1 MHASQI
7 SHTHSGIKKRFSA
20 MTLEHDQNGI
30 SDEAPSVEREKDAAI
45 HLNSPGSTTNMSLL
59 RLTQEVIGF
68 MTPTDFYLPPNFL
81 QSLPKAGTSS
91 KSSKIS
97 RLNLKFGKSAKNSKI
112 VTSTVTTTSKKGG
125 TSSTG
130 TSRTMPYDPLI
141 RKTMRGMNDSAAR
154 AADSLASLQKGGRGI
169 EANVTGV
176 GRKVSENRN
185 KSYRAARANQRRM
198 LKDTWITGG
207 VKETMKGREHALRF
221 GKSLIHGWGVFS
233 DEEISAGELIVEYRG
248 VLIGNAVAD
257 KREQE
262 YESAKL
268 GSDYMFRIDS
278 ETVCDATHQGCV
290 ARFINASCTPNCHTQ
305 IITVNGVKRI
315 AIYAKKD
322 IRKGEELCYDY
333 KFELEYDESKRIP
346 CNCGSANCRGFM
358 NWDQRYVSILPLQS
372 NK

>member
-1 MHASQI
+1 
-7 SHTHSGIKKRFSA
+7 
-20 MTLEHDQNGI
+20 MTIQQDREGLV
-30 SDEAPSVEREKDAAI
+30 DEASSCDGVERNKDAF
-45 HLNSPGSTTNMSLL
+45 LSSPGSVANTSLL
-59 RLTQEVIGF
+59 QLTKEIIDF
-68 MTPTDFYLPPNFL
+68 MTPSDFHLPPYYL
-81 QSLPKAGTSS
+81 QALPNEDKLNSMSSSSSSSSSRIPRLSRKYGKHAKSGKRGTKDWETTISAATVTATATNPILRGTS
-91 KSSKIS
+91 
-97 RLNLKFGKSAKNSKI
+97 
-112 VTSTVTTTSKKGG
+112 
-125 TSSTG
+125 
-130 TSRTMPYDPLI
+130 SRTMPYDPSI
-141 RKTMRGMNDSAAR
+141 RKSLRSVNDSAAH
-154 AADSLASLQKGGRGI
+154 AADSLASLQKGGRGVDL
-169 EANVTGV
+169 NVTGV
-176 GRKVSENRN
+176 GRKVGDNGN

-257 KREQE
+257 RREQE
-262 YESAKL
+262 YERAKL

-278 ETVCDATHQGCV
+278 DTVCDATHQGCV

-322 IRKGEELCYDY
+322 IQKGEELCYDY

-346 CNCGSANCRGFM
+346 CNCGSTNCRGFM
-358 NWDQRYVSILPLQS
+358 NWDQRYVTIIPS
-372 NK
+372 NQAM